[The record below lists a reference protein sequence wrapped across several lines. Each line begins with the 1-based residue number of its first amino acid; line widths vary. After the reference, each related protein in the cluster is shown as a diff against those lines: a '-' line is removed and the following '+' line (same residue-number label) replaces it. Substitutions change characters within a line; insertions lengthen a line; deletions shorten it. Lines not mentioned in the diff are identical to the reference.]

1 MYNQIP
7 NSPYHANH
15 VGNNGNKLFFL
26 LYFFLSH
33 IELGKKEKRVLILPL
48 LVLVE

>member
-1 MYNQIP
+1 MRYLNLDQL
-7 NSPYHANH
+7 N
-15 VGNNGNKLFFL
+15 VGSNGNKLFFL

-33 IELGKKEKRVLILPL
+33 IELGKKEKRVLILLLL